1 MALLT
6 VQRTGLT
13 GLAPAFAGAAVG
25 GDTFINSGR
34 VYLHV
39 KNADTVDKTVTVNSQ
54 TPCSQGFDHDAVV
67 VVPAAGERIIGPF
80 AKSRFDDAN
89 GQVQITYSAVTS
101 VTVAVVEVP

>member
-6 VQRTGLT
+6 VQRTNLNGV
-13 GLAPAFAGAAVG
+13 APSFVAADAAGDSFV
-25 GDTFINSGR
+25 NSGR
-34 VYLHV
+34 AYWHV

-67 VVPAAGERIIGPF
+67 TVPAGGERIIGPF
-80 AKSRFDDAN
+80 AKNRFDDAN